1 MSPKRA
7 TQRHPE
13 VNRSPHNTLEG
24 DTRPPAG
31 TSYPHSLSMLNILE
45 HMLPLYVVYRP
56 FFLGRHKMWD
66 TWQCLV
72 TGGLITGFHV
82 LAAVLLQYF
91 SRAHV
96 ATEQARIHAKGLSIC
111 YGVYQDQGRR
121 ATMEDAHTSVP
132 DLLGEQG
139 TVHVSV
145 FAVFDGHSG
154 PVAASFAAEQL
165 PSCILDVWP
174 ETLSRDDLVSAFGKA
189 CRALDNRFLHS
200 ARKLNLLD
208 GTTCIC
214 TALIDASTKQDYN
227 LVAVTANI
235 GDSRA
240 ILCREVD
247 ASALLGAIKGLER
260 RTTHVTSNSDEGSW
274 HPNTSRK
281 VMKYFK
287 TSSHLIVPLS
297 IDQKPHDPTEKQRIE
312 ASGGFVHPFVYI
324 EEDNLII
331 RGPHR
336 IFPGG
341 LAVSRALGDLPFKSL
356 RPLEALGISAP
367 LVIADPVVSYIRLQ
381 ESDKFILQ
389 GCDGLWDTISS
400 MEAVIFILIA
410 KLLLD
415 ISSMQVPELRRHRK
429 RLRAAL
435 RRLAVPLINDA
446 ALAISESL
454 CYHAKAKGSTDNIS
468 IGILFLHAR
477 ERPFYTFLDQYDI
490 EALVNGLVFI
500 MDMVHTFDDLIST
513 FQGLVDIDD
522 EKDGFFKSGIIF
534 TDLCNADFTRIADNT
549 LALWD
554 QFTDRKISMSDVR
567 DSTVLTGILEFNK
580 SQQLPKAQRSGKAP
594 GA

>member
-1 MSPKRA
+1 
-7 TQRHPE
+7 
-13 VNRSPHNTLEG
+13 
-24 DTRPPAG
+24 
-31 TSYPHSLSMLNILE
+31 
-45 HMLPLYVVYRP
+45 
-56 FFLGRHKMWD
+56 MWD
-66 TWQCLV
+66 LWQYLV
-72 TGGLITGFHV
+72 AGGLIIGLHV
-82 LAAVLLQYF
+82 LAAVFLQYF

-121 ATMEDAHTSVP
+121 VTMEDAHTSIP

-139 TVHVSV
+139 SVHVSV

-165 PSCILDVWP
+165 PSCILDAWP
-174 ETLSRDDLVSAFGKA
+174 DALARDELVSAFGKA

-200 ARKLNLLD
+200 ARKLNLFD

-214 TALIDASTKQDYN
+214 TALVDASTKQDYN

-240 ILCREVD
+240 ILCREVE
-247 ASALLGAIKGLER
+247 ASTLLGAIKGLER
-260 RTTHVTSNSDEGSW
+260 RASYPTTSSDEGSW
-274 HPNTSRK
+274 HPNTPRK
-281 VMKYFK
+281 VLKGYR
-287 TSSHLIVPLS
+287 TASHLIVPLS
-297 IDQKPHDPTEKQRIE
+297 IDQKPHNPTEKQRIE

-324 EEDNLII
+324 EEENLII

-356 RPLEALGISAP
+356 RSLEALGISAP
-367 LVIADPVVSYIRLQ
+367 LVVADPVVSYIRLQ

-400 MEAVIFILIA
+400 MEAVIFILIT

-454 CYHAKAKGSTDNIS
+454 CHHAKAKGSTDNIS

-477 ERPFYTFLDQYDI
+477 DRPFYTFLDQYDV
-490 EALVNGLVFI
+490 EALVSGLVFT
-500 MDMVHTFDDLIST
+500 MDTIHTFDDLISV
-513 FQGLVDIDD
+513 FQGFVDIDG
-522 EKDGFFKSGIIF
+522 EKDGIFKSNIMF
-534 TDLCNADFTRIADNT
+534 TDLCNADHTQIANNT

-554 QFTDRKISMSDVR
+554 QFTERQISMSDVR
-567 DSTVLTGILEFNK
+567 DSTVLTGILEFGK
-580 SQQLPKAQRSGKAP
+580 SQQLPKAQRSVKVP